1 MKQKII
7 ALAGN
12 PNCGKS
18 TIFNGLTGG
27 NQSIGNWPGVTVEK
41 LEGFMGRDVK
51 VVDLPGI
58 YSLSAFSGEEEI
70 PREYLLGR
78 EADLVINIIDAAN
91 IERNLYLTTQL
102 IEMKIPMIVVL
113 NRIDLAEKQERE
125 IDVQALSALL
135 GVEVIASSAILKNDI
150 EKLKREIVKHI
161 GTVDPSSRRV
171 EYPNEVENI
180 IDSWESRL
188 SGVTE
193 KIGANERWIA
203 LRLIENDSNVKR
215 VVTAGTDIAEEEI
228 EKCRKHME
236 SFLNESADIIIA
248 DYRYGFIQGIV
259 RKAVIRKPDSREV
272 SDSIDRIVLS
282 RFTGI
287 PIFLAVMYAVFW
299 ATLSIGGAFIEFFES
314 ISGLLFVDG
323 TAFLLGMIN
332 SPPWLTAL
340 LSSGIG
346 AGVQA
351 LAAFIPIIFAMFFML
366 SILEDSGYMA
376 RAAFVMDRF
385 MRLIGLPGKSFVPMI
400 IGFGCTVPAVM
411 AARTLEEH
419 KDRIITIFILPF
431 MSCGAR
437 LSVYVLFTAAFFREY
452 SGLVV
457 MSLYLTGIALA
468 IFTGLLMKKT
478 IFAGEPSHFV
488 MELPPYNFPRIKHI
502 LIHTWS
508 RLRLFMLS
516 AGKII
521 IIAVTVLSFL
531 NSLGKDGT
539 FGNENSENSVLTS
552 IGIMM
557 VPSFEPMGIEKDNW
571 PAAVSIFS
579 GPFAKEAI
587 VGTLN
592 SLYSQMGGSPDT
604 EDEQE
609 DSGYTVKGAFL
620 SIPANLRESFRGV
633 TDPLGIDREE
643 EAVADVSGSG
653 IFEMMRR
660 YFKSGIN
667 AYAYLLFILIYFPCI
682 ATVGAVYRETGLFVA
697 VSQVLYMTVMGWIT
711 AVLFYQAAAG
721 HDIFWIGFSIILLI
735 IVMSLFKI
743 LGYSFYSRR
752 EDKME

>member
-27 NQSIGNWPGVTVEK
+27 NQRIGNWPGVTVEK

-78 EADLVINIIDAAN
+78 EADLVVNIIDAAN

-102 IEMKIPMIVVL
+102 IEMKIPMIVIL
-113 NRIDLAEKQERE
+113 NRIDMAEKQERK
-125 IDVQALSALL
+125 IDVQALSDLL
-135 GVEVIASSAILKNDI
+135 GVEVIPSSAIFKNDI
-150 EKLKREIVKHI
+150 EKLKKEILKHT
-161 GTVDPSSRRV
+161 GSVVPPSRKI
-171 EYPNEVENI
+171 EYPDEVENI
-180 IDSWESRL
+180 INSWESRL
-188 SGVTE
+188 SGVTG
-193 KIGANERWIA
+193 KIGADERWTA
-203 LRLIENDSNVKR
+203 LRIIENDYKVRKT
-215 VVTAGTDIAEEEI
+215 VTEETDITAEEI
-228 EKCRKHME
+228 ETSIKNME
-236 SFLNESADIIIA
+236 SLLNESSDIIIA

-259 RKAVIRKPDSREV
+259 RKAVIRRPDSREI

-282 RFTGI
+282 RFAGI
-287 PIFLAVMYAVFW
+287 PVFFAVMYAVFW
-299 ATLSIGGAFIEFFES
+299 FTLSIGGAFIEFFEA
-314 ISGLLFVDG
+314 ISGAVFVDG
-323 TAFLLGMIN
+323 TAYLLAIIN

-340 LSSGIG
+340 VSSGIG
-346 AGVQA
+346 AGIQA
-351 LAAFIPIIFAMFFML
+351 VAAFIPIIFAMFFML

-411 AARTLEEH
+411 AARTLEEY
-419 KDRIITIFILPF
+419 KDRIITVFILPF

-437 LSVYVLFTAAFFREY
+437 LSVYVLFTAAFFQDY

-457 MSLYLTGIALA
+457 MSLYVTGIGLA
-468 IFTGLLMKKT
+468 ICTGLLVKKT
-478 IFAGEPSHFV
+478 VFAGEPSHFV
-488 MELPPYNFPRIKHI
+488 MELPPYNLPRIKHI

-508 RLRLFMLS
+508 RLKLFMLS

-521 IIAVTVLSFL
+521 VIAVTILSFL

-557 VPSFEPMGIEKDNW
+557 VPAFEPMGIEKENW

-592 SLYSQMGGSPDT
+592 SLYSQMG
-604 EDEQE
+604 
-609 DSGYTVKGAFL
+609 SGIETVDVEENFYEKIKGAFL
-620 SIPANLRESFRGV
+620 SVPANLGESFSGI

-643 EAVADVSGSG
+643 AAVSGVSGNG

-660 YFKSGIN
+660 YFKSGVN

-682 ATVGAVYRETGLFVA
+682 ATVGAVYRETGGFVA
-697 VSQVLYMTVMGWIT
+697 AAQVIYMTLIAWIA

-721 HDIFWIGFSIILLI
+721 HDLFWIGVSILMLLAVI
-735 IVMSLFKI
+735 SLFK
-743 LGYSFYSRR
+743 LFGVLFYSKT
-752 EDKME
+752 DKL

>member
-1 MKQKII
+1 MKQTII

-27 NQSIGNWPGVTVEK
+27 NQRIGNWPGVTVEK
-41 LEGFMGRDVK
+41 LEGFMSKGIK

-70 PREYLLGR
+70 PREYLLRG

-102 IEMKIPMIVVL
+102 IEMKIPMIVIL
-113 NRIDLAEKQERE
+113 NRIDLAEKQDRE
-125 IDVQALSALL
+125 IDVQVLSDLL
-135 GVEVIASSAILKNDI
+135 GVEVIALSAILKNDI
-150 EKLKREIVKHI
+150 EKLKKEIAKHI
-161 GTVDPSSRRV
+161 GNVVPVSRKVD
-171 EYPNEVENI
+171 YPNEVENI

-193 KIGANERWIA
+193 KIGADERWIA
-203 LRLIENDSNVKR
+203 LRLIENDSKVKKA
-215 VVTAGTDIAEEEI
+215 VIAGTDITADEI
-228 EKCRKHME
+228 ERSIRNME
-236 SFLNESADIIIA
+236 SLLNESSDIIIA

-259 RKAVIRKPDSREV
+259 RKAVIRKSDSREV

-282 RFTGI
+282 RFAGI
-287 PIFLAVMYAVFW
+287 PIFLTVMYAVFW
-299 ATLSIGGAFIEFFES
+299 VTLSIGGAFIEFFETL
-314 ISGLLFVDG
+314 SGALFVEG
-323 TAFLLGMIN
+323 TASLLGMVN
-332 SPPWLTAL
+332 SPTWLTAI

-346 AGVQA
+346 AGIQA
-351 LAAFIPIIFAMFFML
+351 VAAFIPIIFAMFFML
-366 SILEDSGYMA
+366 SVLEDSGYMA

-419 KDRIITIFILPF
+419 KDRIMTIFILPF

-457 MSLYLTGIALA
+457 MSLYLTGIAFA

-521 IIAVTVLSFL
+521 VIAVTVLSFF

-557 VPSFEPMGIEKDNW
+557 VPVFEPMGIEKENW

-592 SLYSQMGGSPDT
+592 SLYSQMGGSSYIGEERESFGDK
-604 EDEQE
+604 
-609 DSGYTVKGAFL
+609 VKGAFL
-620 SIPANLRESFRGV
+620 SIPANLGDSFSGI
-633 TDPLGIDREE
+633 TDPLGISREE
-643 EAVADVSGSG
+643 EAVAEVSGTG

-682 ATVGAVYRETGLFVA
+682 ATVGAVYREAGAFVA
-697 VSQVLYMTVMGWIT
+697 VAQVFYMTVIAWIA
-711 AVLFYQAAAG
+711 AVLFYQTAAG
-721 HDIFWIGFSIILLI
+721 HEIFWIAVPLI
-735 IVMSLFKI
+735 MLIAVMSLFKI
-743 LGYSFYSRR
+743 TGTFFYSNKD
-752 EDKME
+752 EKL

>member
-27 NQSIGNWPGVTVEK
+27 NQTIGNWPGVTVEK
-41 LEGFMGRDVK
+41 LEGFMGGDVK
-51 VVDLPGI
+51 IVDLPGI

-70 PREYLLGR
+70 PREYLLKGD
-78 EADLVINIIDAAN
+78 ADLVVNIIDAAN

-102 IEMKIPMIVVL
+102 IEMKVPMIVVL
-113 NRIDLAEKQERE
+113 NRIDLAEKQDKK
-125 IDVQALSALL
+125 IDVEALSSLL
-135 GVEVIASSAILKNDI
+135 GVDVISSSAILKGDI
-150 EKLKREIVKHI
+150 EKLKSEILKYA
-161 GTVDPSSRRV
+161 GNSKTPSRKV
-171 EYPNEVENI
+171 EYPNEVESVI
-180 IDSWESRL
+180 ESWEERL
-188 SGVTE
+188 APLTSL
-193 KIGANERWIA
+193 IGADERWIA
-203 LRLIENDSNVKR
+203 LRLIENDHKIR
-215 VVTAGTDIAEEEI
+215 KIVTAQTGIDENEI
-228 EKCRKHME
+228 DGAIKNME
-236 SFLNESADIIIA
+236 SLLNESADIIIA

-259 RKAVIRKPDSREV
+259 RKSVVKKTDNKEV

-282 RFTGI
+282 KYGGI
-287 PIFLAVMYAVFW
+287 PLFLAVMYAVFW
-299 ATLSIGGAFIEFFES
+299 VTLSIGGAFIEFFET
-314 ISGLLFVDG
+314 ISGVIFVDG
-323 TAFLLGMIN
+323 SAYLLGVVN
-332 SPPWLTAL
+332 SPAWLITL
-340 LSSGIG
+340 LSSGVG
-346 AGVQA
+346 AGIQA
-351 LAAFIPIIFAMFFML
+351 VAAFIPIIFAMFFML

-419 KDRIITIFILPF
+419 KDRIMTIFILPF

-437 LSVYVLFTAAFFREY
+437 LSVYVLFTAAFFQEY
-452 SGLVV
+452 SGLIV
-457 MSLYLTGIALA
+457 MSLYLAGIALA
-468 IFTGLLMKKT
+468 VFTGFLMKKT

-508 RLRLFMLS
+508 RLKLFMLS

-521 IIAVTVLSFL
+521 VIAVTILSFM
-531 NSLGKDGT
+531 NSLGKDGS

-552 IGIMM
+552 IGARM
-557 VPSFEPMGIEKDNW
+557 VPVFEPMGIEEGNW

-592 SLYSQMGGSPDT
+592 SLYSQMESGI
-604 EDEQE
+604 EDEE
-609 DSGYTVKGAFL
+609 EESSPGEKIREAFMTIPVNLGGAF
-620 SIPANLRESFRGV
+620 SGI

-643 EAVADVSGSG
+643 AAVSETSGSG
-653 IFEMMRR
+653 IFEMMRKH
-660 YFKSGIN
+660 FKSGIN
-667 AYAYLLFILIYFPCI
+667 AYAYLLFILIYFPCV
-682 ATVGAVYRETGLFVA
+682 ATVGAVFREAGAFVA
-697 VSQVLYMTVMGWIT
+697 VTQTLYMTVMAWII

-721 HDIFWIGFSIILLI
+721 HSLFWITFSLAMLI
-735 IVMSLFKI
+735 VVMSLFKAAGI
-743 LGYSFYSRR
+743 AAGYSRK
-752 EDKME
+752 D